1 MTDEEISNLTTID
14 AFIQRKQPFAV
25 YRIPGEKVPRLLTQA
40 EGAVRLIY
48 DLKELNGQRGFVIAP
63 FQVSESCP
71 VVLIQPDQW
80 GQPLPMDDDTEED
93 REIALRLQ
101 GQESFLTS
109 STEEYTACFHTF
121 INALRDR
128 TFDKLVLSRHLTV
141 DKVADFSPSSI
152 FRAACK
158 RYRIYTYVILR
169 RQGSG
174 WEALPKSFYRVRKTN
189 GIRLRWPEHSL
200 CKMADCRKYGM
211 KRTGRN
217 RIMYLLISVVSFFHW
232 ISMLRKTGHI
242 LLMPVLCHI

>member
-80 GQPLPMDDDTEED
+80 GQPLPVDDDTEED

-109 STEEYTACFHTF
+109 STEEYT
-121 INALRDR
+121 
-128 TFDKLVLSRHLTV
+128 
-141 DKVADFSPSSI
+141 
-152 FRAACK
+152 
-158 RYRIYTYVILR
+158 
-169 RQGSG
+169 
-174 WEALPKSFYRVRKTN
+174 
-189 GIRLRWPEHSL
+189 
-200 CKMADCRKYGM
+200 
-211 KRTGRN
+211 
-217 RIMYLLISVVSFFHW
+217 
-232 ISMLRKTGHI
+232 
-242 LLMPVLCHI
+242 

>member
-1 MTDEEISNLTTID
+1 MIDEEISNLTAID
-14 AFIQRKQPFAV
+14 TFIRQKQPFAV

-48 DLKELNGQRGFVIAP
+48 DLKELNGQKGFVIAP

-80 GQPLPMDDDTEED
+80 GQPLSVDDDTEED
-93 REIALRLQ
+93 REVALRLQ

-109 STEEYTACFHTF
+109 STEEYAACFHTF

-141 DKVADFSPSSI
+141 DKVADFSPLSI

-158 RYRIYTYVILR
+158 RYIHSYIYLCYTQNDLIRIFLVLTVGLF
-169 RQGSG
+169 
-174 WEALPKSFYRVRKTN
+174 WLCAVRTK
-189 GIRLRWPEHSL
+189 L
-200 CKMADCRKYGM
+200 CL
-211 KRTGRN
+211 TH
-217 RIMYLLISVVSFFHW
+217 IS
-232 ISMLRKTGHI
+232 
-242 LLMPVLCHI
+242 

>member
-63 FQVSESCP
+63 FQVSETCP

-80 GQPLPMDDDTEED
+80 GQPLPIDNDTAEE
-93 REIALRLQ
+93 REVALRMQ
-101 GQESFLTS
+101 RQESFLTS
-109 STEEYTACFHTF
+109 STEEYASCFHTF
-121 INALRDR
+121 INASFGR
-128 TFDKLVLSRHLTV
+128 LVNV
-141 DKVADFSPSSI
+141 I
-152 FRAACK
+152 FI
-158 RYRIYTYVILR
+158 RIYIYVILR
-169 RQGSG
+169 RQASG
-174 WEALPKSFYRVRKTN
+174 WEVLPKLFYQVRKTN

-211 KRTGRN
+211 KRTGKN
-217 RIMYLLISVVSFFHW
+217 KIMLLLISVGSFFHW
-232 ISMLRKTGHI
+232 IFILRKTGHI

>member
-80 GQPLPMDDDTEED
+80 GQPLPVDDDTEED

-109 STEEYTACFHTF
+109 STEEYAACFHTF

-141 DKVADFSPSSI
+141 DKVADFSPLSI

-158 RYRIYTYVILR
+158 RYIHSYIYFRLAHEVFQKPRAGCR
-169 RQGSG
+169 RA
-174 WEALPKSFYRVRKTN
+174 W
-189 GIRLRWPEHSL
+189 
-200 CKMADCRKYGM
+200 
-211 KRTGRN
+211 
-217 RIMYLLISVVSFFHW
+217 
-232 ISMLRKTGHI
+232 
-242 LLMPVLCHI
+242 

>member
-63 FQVSESCP
+63 FQVSETCP

-80 GQPLPMDDDTEED
+80 GQPLPIDNDTAEE
-93 REIALRLQ
+93 REVALRMQ
-101 GQESFLTS
+101 RQESFLTS
-109 STEEYTACFHTF
+109 STEEYASCFHTF
-121 INALRDR
+121 INALRER

-141 DKVADFSPSSI
+141 DKVADFSPLSI

-158 RYRIYTYVILR
+158 RYIHSYIYLCYTPQL
-169 RQGSG
+169 
-174 WEALPKSFYRVRKTN
+174 
-189 GIRLRWPEHSL
+189 SL
-200 CKMADCRKYGM
+200 
-211 KRTGRN
+211 
-217 RIMYLLISVVSFFHW
+217 I
-232 ISMLRKTGHI
+232 HI
-242 LLMPVLCHI
+242 

>member
-25 YRIPGEKVPRLLTQA
+25 YRVPGEKVPRLLTQA

-109 STEEYTACFHTF
+109 STEEYAACFHTF

-158 RYRIYTYVILR
+158 RYIHSVSYTHLT
-169 RQGSG
+169 
-174 WEALPKSFYRVRKTN
+174 LPT
-189 GIRLRWPEHSL
+189 I
-200 CKMADCRKYGM
+200 C
-211 KRTGRN
+211 
-217 RIMYLLISVVSFFHW
+217 SV
-232 ISMLRKTGHI
+232 
-242 LLMPVLCHI
+242 